1 MTAGASIDARPL
13 AGRRVVITR
22 AAAQASAFARLL
34 SAAGADVLEAPT
46 IAIGPPD
53 SWGPLDAALERL
65 STFQWV
71 VFTSVNGVAMVG
83 TRLADRGLGWTAL
96 AGARAAAIG
105 PATAAALEACGVRAD
120 VVPEEYR
127 AEGLVERLRELVRPG
142 DAVLL
147 PRAAQTRDVLVTELA
162 RLGARVS
169 EVPVYRTRPVAEAA
183 ARLRAAL
190 ERGEVD
196 VVTFTSSST
205 AQSFAALFSD
215 EERARLLAGVTIAS
229 IGPITAATAASFGL
243 TTRVMPDEYTIPALA
258 RAIVA
263 HFASRAERSG

>member
-1 MTAGASIDARPL
+1 
-13 AGRRVVITR
+13 ITR

-83 TRLADRGLGWTAL
+83 ARLADRGLGWTAL
-96 AGARAAAIG
+96 
-105 PATAAALEACGVRAD
+105 TGV
-120 VVPEEYR
+120 
-127 AEGLVERLRELVRPG
+127 
-142 DAVLL
+142 
-147 PRAAQTRDVLVTELA
+147 
-162 RLGARVS
+162 
-169 EVPVYRTRPVAEAA
+169 
-183 ARLRAAL
+183 RAAL
-190 ERGEVD
+190 ERGEVH

-205 AQSFAALFSD
+205 AQSFAALFTD

-229 IGPITAATAASFGL
+229 IGPITAATAASVGL
-243 TTRVMPDEYTIPALA
+243 ATRVMPDEYTIPALA

-263 HFASRAERSG
+263 HFASRAERRG

>member
-1 MTAGASIDARPL
+1 MPRRSAAGWRNRCSRRAPPRSPRSIRYNDPMTARASIDTRPL

-53 SWGPLDAALERL
+53 SWGPL
-65 STFQWV
+65 
-71 VFTSVNGVAMVG
+71 G
-83 TRLADRGLGWTAL
+83 
-96 AGARAAAIG
+96 
-105 PATAAALEACGVRAD
+105 
-120 VVPEEYR
+120 
-127 AEGLVERLRELVRPG
+127 
-142 DAVLL
+142 
-147 PRAAQTRDVLVTELA
+147 
-162 RLGARVS
+162 
-169 EVPVYRTRPVAEAA
+169 
-183 ARLRAAL
+183 AAL

-205 AQSFAALFSD
+205 ALSFAALFTD

-229 IGPITAATAASFGL
+229 IGPITAATAASVGL
-243 TTRVMPDEYTIPALA
+243 ATRVMPDEYTIPALA

-263 HFASRAERSG
+263 HFASG

>member
-1 MTAGASIDARPL
+1 MPRGSADGWRNRCSRRAARKSPYSIRCNEPMAAGASIDARPL

-53 SWGPLDAALERL
+53 SWEPLDAALERL

-120 VVPEEYR
+120 VVPRDDR
-127 AEGLVERLRELVRPG
+127 AEGLGEG
-142 DAVLL
+142 
-147 PRAAQTRDVLVTELA
+147 PRA
-162 RLGARVS
+162 
-169 EVPVYRTRPVAEAA
+169 P
-183 ARLRAAL
+183 
-190 ERGEVD
+190 
-196 VVTFTSSST
+196 
-205 AQSFAALFSD
+205 
-215 EERARLLAGVTIAS
+215 
-229 IGPITAATAASFGL
+229 
-243 TTRVMPDEYTIPALA
+243 A
-258 RAIVA
+258 RA
-263 HFASRAERSG
+263 G